1 MRYKF
6 EEQLKLL
13 NDELIEMGDL
23 IESAIANAVKALE
36 SKDLEYAKKAIA
48 FDDEVDRK
56 EKDIEAI
63 CLKLILHQ
71 QPVATDLRMISA
83 ALKMITDM
91 ERIGDMASDIAEIAE
106 TLSDNNYIG
115 GLTHIHDMAA
125 ATITMVNESVDAYIN
140 KDTAMAKKVIDSDDI
155 VDNLFDEVK
164 NDLVELIGR
173 DAKNGEAALDFLMV
187 AKYFERIG
195 DHATNIAE
203 WVMFSITG
211 GREPQK

>member
-6 EEQLKLL
+6 EEQLKIL
-13 NDELIEMGDL
+13 NDELTEMGNL

-36 SKDLEYAKKAIA
+36 KKDLDCAKKAIA
-48 FDDEVDRK
+48 FDEEVDRK
-56 EKDIEAI
+56 EKDIESI

-91 ERIGDMASDIAEIAE
+91 ERIGDMASDIAEIAQ
-106 TLSDNNYIG
+106 TLGDNKYMEGI
-115 GLTHIHDMAA
+115 TPIHDMAE
-125 ATITMVNESVDAYIN
+125 ATINMVNKSVDAYIN
-140 KDTAMAKKVIDSDDI
+140 KDTELAKRVVQSDDI
-155 VDNLFDEVK
+155 VDGLFDTVK
-164 NDLVELIGR
+164 NDLVALIGT
-173 DAKNGEAALDFLMV
+173 DSKAGGAALDFLMV

-211 GREPQK
+211 GKEPE